1 MSSHQAKA
9 SAKAKSPFKT
19 RYEAIGYMFGK
30 PLEDFNHLL
39 PVQPVDSRA
48 QSPKP
53 SSSASRKSPDK
64 DKPSSLMEVTM
75 DMDKILPTDLD
86 IVCNWMFEVDRT
98 RTSKGFPE
106 ETSVI
111 YQVTDNLMQF
121 WKDNTSLEL
130 R

>member
-1 MSSHQAKA
+1 MA
-9 SAKAKSPFKT
+9 SPFKT

-39 PVQPVDSRA
+39 PVQPVESRA

-53 SSSASRKSPDK
+53 SSSLSIKSP

-86 IVCNWMFEVDRT
+86 IVCNWIFECDRT
-98 RTSKGFPE
+98 RTSRAFPE
-106 ETSVI
+106 ANSVI
-111 YQVTDNLMQF
+111 HQVTDNLIKF
-121 WKDNTSLEL
+121 WTDQTSIVL